1 MSVDYVPC
9 TFARP
14 AGSRPDLA
22 ILYVAENHKLAGE
35 TVICT
40 LAKSQ
45 QWITQLE
52 EGQVVLVRDRLR
64 KGKDKDYLGDAL
76 ANNRQPLYSKKSEA
90 VVQTKIELKEPDDST
105 DSELTSGFRRIDT
118 YLELPKDI
126 KIFEALA
133 SRCNNKEAAHLLLS
147 YGISCLPHKAQ
158 SMSGEDLY
166 SLLF

>member
-22 ILYVAENHKLAGE
+22 ILYVDESHKLAGE

-76 ANNRQPLYSKKSEA
+76 ANSRQPLYGKKPE
-90 VVQTKIELKEPDDST
+90 VVAQTEIELSEPVDST
-105 DSELTSGFRRIDT
+105 DSELPVGFRRIDT
-118 YLELPKDI
+118 YLELPQDI
-126 KIFEALA
+126 KIFETLA
-133 SRCNNKEAAHLLLS
+133 SHCNNKEAAHLLLS
-147 YGISCLPHKAQ
+147 YGISCLPLKAQ